1 MGLLFKESSE
11 HLIAPYCLLI
21 ATLLVYI
28 LLYTLSTSFLTDF
41 EIRFASAKIQFVT
54 TDLFMFALSGQH
66 AFVDD
71 QGGLIICLELLN

>member
-1 MGLLFKESSE
+1 MIRGAVCSFMFS
-11 HLIAPYCLLI
+11 APYFVLI
-21 ATLLVYI
+21 ATTLAYSA
-28 LLYTLSTSFLTDF
+28 LYKLSTSFLTDF